1 MRTVGEKASDDHS
14 QIVDKR
20 HHNDER
26 EIKDQHLGPDN
37 SVWPTKHWTV
47 LGKVESTKV
56 LQNRTGQPKTEPNR
70 HRRWQ
75 KKFKP
80 KASVRFRFS
89 LPVSPEAFGFTVLPR
104 EIEFLPR
111 TREREGGRGRGSN
124 RI

>member
-14 QIVDKR
+14 QIVDR
-20 HHNDER
+20 ENDER

-37 SVWPTKHWTV
+37 SVWATKHWTV

-56 LQNRTGQPKTEPNR
+56 LQNRTGHPKTEPNR

-75 KKFKP
+75 KKVKQ
-80 KASVRFRFS
+80 KASVQFS
-89 LPVSPEAFGFTVLPR
+89 LLVSPEAFSFTVLPR
-104 EIEFLPR
+104 EIEFLPH